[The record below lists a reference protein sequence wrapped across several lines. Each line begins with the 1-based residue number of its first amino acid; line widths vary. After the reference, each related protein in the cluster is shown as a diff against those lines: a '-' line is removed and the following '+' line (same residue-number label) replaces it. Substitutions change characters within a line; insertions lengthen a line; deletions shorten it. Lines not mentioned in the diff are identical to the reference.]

1 MKTKK
6 ISTIRTTYILLVI
19 LLLSSCKAKETTVE
33 RTQTSDTLISK
44 SFEYVSKPIETKY
57 TFSIECDSLGNV
69 KEIQTFESS
78 GLNSASVKLKNNQL
92 DLRLITGISE
102 RKTDTI
108 YMTKSV
114 DKFKTVDLIRYKTPL
129 WMWLTI
135 ISLVLVI
142 ILLLRF
148 R

>member
-1 MKTKK
+1 MKATHA
-6 ISTIRTTYILLVI
+6 LLI
-19 LLLSSCKAKETTVE
+19 FFLLIGCKAKETTVE

-44 SFEYVSKPIETKY
+44 SFEYVSQPIETNY

-69 KEIQTFESS
+69 KEIKTFESS

-92 DLRLITGISE
+92 DLRLLTGISQS
-102 RKTDTI
+102 KTDTI
-108 YMTKSV
+108 YVSKSV
-114 DKFKTVDLIRYKTPL
+114 DKFKTIDLVRYKTPL

-135 ISLVLVI
+135 ISLILLI
-142 ILLLRF
+142 ILLLKF

>member
-1 MKTKK
+1 MKAPQA
-6 ISTIRTTYILLVI
+6 LLI
-19 LLLSSCKAKETTVE
+19 FFLLIGWKEKETTVE

-69 KEIQTFESS
+69 KEIKTFESS
-78 GLNSASVKLKNNQL
+78 GLNSASVKLQDNQL
-92 DLRLITGISE
+92 DLRLITGMSQS
-102 RKTDTI
+102 KTDTI
-108 YMTKSV
+108 YRTEFK
-114 DKFKTVDLIRYKTPL
+114 DKFKTVDLVRYKTPL

-135 ISLVLVI
+135 ISLVLLI

>member
-1 MKTKK
+1 MKATHA
-6 ISTIRTTYILLVI
+6 LLI
-19 LLLSSCKAKETTVE
+19 FFLLIGCKAKETTVE
-33 RTQTSDTLISK
+33 RTRTSDTLITK
-44 SFEYVSKPIETKY
+44 SFDYVSKPIETNY
-57 TFSIECDSLGNV
+57 SFSIECDSLGNV
-69 KEIQTFESS
+69 KEIKTFESS

-92 DLRLITGISE
+92 DLRLLTGMSE
-102 RKTDTI
+102 SKTDTI

-114 DKFKTVDLIRYKTPL
+114 DKFKTVDLVRYKTPL

>member
-1 MKTKK
+1 MKA
-6 ISTIRTTYILLVI
+6 SQALLTLFIV
-19 LLLSSCKAKETTVE
+19 LLITFLLFGCKAKETTVE
-33 RTQTSDTLISK
+33 RTRTSDTLITK
-44 SFEYVSKPIETKY
+44 SFDYVSQPIETNY

-69 KEIQTFESS
+69 KEIKTFESS

-92 DLRLITGISE
+92 DLRLLTGVSE

-114 DKFKTVDLIRYKTPL
+114 DKFKTVDLVRYKTPL

>member
-1 MKTKK
+1 M
-6 ISTIRTTYILLVI
+6 RTTYILLVI

-69 KEIQTFESS
+69 KEIKTFESS

-92 DLRLITGISE
+92 DLRLLTGVSE

-108 YMTKSV
+108 YKTKYK
-114 DKFKTVDLIRYKTPL
+114 DKFKTVDLVRYKTPL

>member
-1 MKTKK
+1 MKATQA
-6 ISTIRTTYILLVI
+6 LLI
-19 LLLSSCKAKETTVE
+19 FFLLIGCKEKETTVE

-69 KEIQTFESS
+69 KEIKTFESS
-78 GLNSASVKLKNNQL
+78 GLNSASVKLQDNQL
-92 DLRLITGISE
+92 DLRLITGMSQS
-102 RKTDTI
+102 KTDTI
-108 YMTKSV
+108 YRTQFK
-114 DKFKTVDLIRYKTPL
+114 DKFKTVDLVRYKTPL

-135 ISLVLVI
+135 ISLILLI
-142 ILLLRF
+142 ILMLRF

>member
-1 MKTKK
+1 MKATHA
-6 ISTIRTTYILLVI
+6 LLI
-19 LLLSSCKAKETTVE
+19 FFLLIGCKAKETTVE

-44 SFEYVSKPIETKY
+44 SFEYVSQPIETNY

-69 KEIQTFESS
+69 KEIKTFESS
-78 GLNSASVKLKNNQL
+78 GLNSASVQLKNNQL
-92 DLRLITGISE
+92 DLRLITGMSQS
-102 RKTDTI
+102 KTDTI
-108 YMTKSV
+108 YRTQFK
-114 DKFKTVDLIRYKTPL
+114 DKFKTVDLVRYKTPL

-148 R
+148 K

>member
-1 MKTKK
+1 MKATHA
-6 ISTIRTTYILLVI
+6 LLI
-19 LLLSSCKAKETTVE
+19 FFLLIGCKAKETTVE

-78 GLNSASVKLKNNQL
+78 GLNSASVKLQDNQL
-92 DLRLITGISE
+92 DLRLITGMSQS
-102 RKTDTI
+102 KTDTI
-108 YMTKSV
+108 YKTKYKDV
-114 DKFKTVDLIRYKTPL
+114 LKTSDVVRYKTPL

>member
-1 MKTKK
+1 MVRYKTF
-6 ISTIRTTYILLVI
+6 LLIV
-19 LLLSSCKAKETTVE
+19 LLFGCKAKETTVE
-33 RTQTSDTLISK
+33 RTRTSDTLITK
-44 SFEYVSKPIETKY
+44 SFDYVSQPIETNY
-57 TFSIECDSLGNV
+57 SFSIECDSLGNV
-69 KEIQTFESS
+69 KEIKTFESS

-92 DLRLITGISE
+92 DLRLLTGISE

>member
-1 MKTKK
+1 MKATHA
-6 ISTIRTTYILLVI
+6 LLI
-19 LLLSSCKAKETTVE
+19 FFLLIGCKAKETTVK
-33 RTQTSDTLISK
+33 RTQTSDTLITK
-44 SFEYVSKPIETKY
+44 SFEYVSQPIETNY
-57 TFSIECDSLGNV
+57 SFSIECDSLGNV
-69 KEIQTFESS
+69 KEIKTFESS
-78 GLNSASVKLKNNQL
+78 GLNSASVKLENNQL
-92 DLRLITGISE
+92 DLRLITGMSQS
-102 RKTDTI
+102 KTDTI
-108 YMTKSV
+108 YRTQFK

>member
-1 MKTKK
+1 MKATQA
-6 ISTIRTTYILLVI
+6 LLI
-19 LLLSSCKAKETTVE
+19 TLLLLGCKAKETTVE

-92 DLRLITGISE
+92 DLRLLTGMSQS
-102 RKTDTI
+102 KTDTI
-108 YMTKSV
+108 YKAKKKDSLKS
-114 DKFKTVDLIRYKTPL
+114 KDLVRYKTPL

-135 ISLVLVI
+135 ISLVLFI
-142 ILLLRF
+142 ILLFRF
-148 R
+148 K

>member
-1 MKTKK
+1 MKATHA
-6 ISTIRTTYILLVI
+6 LLI
-19 LLLSSCKAKETTVE
+19 FFLLIGCKAKETTVE
-33 RTQTSDTLISK
+33 RTRTSDTLITK
-44 SFEYVSKPIETKY
+44 SFEYVSQPIETKY

-69 KEIQTFESS
+69 KEIKTFESS
-78 GLNSASVKLKNNQL
+78 GLNSASVQLKNNQL
-92 DLRLITGISE
+92 DLRLITGMSQS
-102 RKTDTI
+102 KTDTI
-108 YMTKSV
+108 YRTQFK
-114 DKFKTVDLIRYKTPL
+114 DKFKTVDLVRYKTPL

>member
-1 MKTKK
+1 MKATHA
-6 ISTIRTTYILLVI
+6 LLI
-19 LLLSSCKAKETTVE
+19 FFLLIGCKAKETTVE
-33 RTQTSDTLISK
+33 RTRTSDTLITK
-44 SFEYVSKPIETKY
+44 SFDYVSKPIETNY
-57 TFSIECDSLGNV
+57 SFSIGCDSLGNV
-69 KEIQTFESS
+69 KEIKTFESS

-92 DLRLITGISE
+92 DLRLLTGMSQS
-102 RKTDTI
+102 KTDTI
-108 YMTKSV
+108 YRTQFK
-114 DKFKTVDLIRYKTPL
+114 DKFKTVDLVRYKTPL

>member
-1 MKTKK
+1 MKATQA
-6 ISTIRTTYILLVI
+6 LLI
-19 LLLSSCKAKETTVE
+19 FLLLLGCKAKETTVE

-69 KEIQTFESS
+69 KEIKTFESS
-78 GLNSASVKLKNNQL
+78 GLNSASVKLENNQL
-92 DLRLITGISE
+92 DLRLITGMSQS
-102 RKTDTI
+102 KTDTI
-108 YMTKSV
+108 YMNKSV
-114 DKFKTVDLIRYKTPL
+114 DKLKTVDLIRYKTPL
-129 WMWLTI
+129 WMWITI
-135 ISLVLVI
+135 ILQTLVI

>member
-1 MKTKK
+1 MKATHA
-6 ISTIRTTYILLVI
+6 LLI
-19 LLLSSCKAKETTVE
+19 FFLLIGCKAKETTVE
-33 RTQTSDTLISK
+33 RTRTSDTLITK
-44 SFEYVSKPIETKY
+44 SFEYVSQPIETNY
-57 TFSIECDSLGNV
+57 SFSIECDSLGNV
-69 KEIQTFESS
+69 KEIKTFESS

-92 DLRLITGISE
+92 DLRLLTGMSQS
-102 RKTDTI
+102 KTDTI
-108 YMTKSV
+108 YRTQFK
-114 DKFKTVDLIRYKTPL
+114 DKFKTVDLVRYKTPL

>member
-1 MKTKK
+1 MKATHA
-6 ISTIRTTYILLVI
+6 LLI
-19 LLLSSCKAKETTVE
+19 FFLLIGCKAKETTVK
-33 RTQTSDTLISK
+33 RTQTSDTLITK
-44 SFEYVSKPIETKY
+44 SFEYVSQPIETNY
-57 TFSIECDSLGNV
+57 SFSIECDSLGNV
-69 KEIQTFESS
+69 KEIKTFESS

-92 DLRLITGISE
+92 DLRLITGMSQS
-102 RKTDTI
+102 KTDTI
-108 YMTKSV
+108 YRTQFK
-114 DKFKTVDLIRYKTPL
+114 DKFKTVDLVRYKTPL

>member
-1 MKTKK
+1 MKATHA
-6 ISTIRTTYILLVI
+6 LLI
-19 LLLSSCKAKETTVE
+19 FFLLIGCKAKETTVE
-33 RTQTSDTLISK
+33 RTRTSDTLISK
-44 SFEYVSKPIETKY
+44 SFEYVSQPIETNY

-69 KEIQTFESS
+69 KEIKTFESS
-78 GLNSASVKLKNNQL
+78 GLNSASVKLENNQL
-92 DLRLITGISE
+92 DLRLITGMSQS
-102 RKTDTI
+102 KTDTI
-108 YMTKSV
+108 YRTEFK
-114 DKFKTVDLIRYKTPL
+114 DKFKTVDLVRYKTPL